1 MMYTDCKM
9 GNNGNIQNHL
19 PKNGGNQM
27 VKGVN
32 RRIVEIKNTNSEYFE
47 KCILYV
53 REDMKSVPFDFLTSH
68 RCKEAKKLLKAGS
81 TVSEAANSC
90 GFKNLSFFSKTY
102 KNIMGNLPIKDLKN

>member
-53 REDMKSVPFDFLTSH
+53 REDMKSMPFDFLTSQ
-68 RCKEAKKLLKAGS
+68 AYTFTADLYTDKLQIF
-81 TVSEAANSC
+81 ANNGVLGKIIGIGVFVFSLIEL
-90 GFKNLSFFSKTY
+90 FIIIFLLLS
-102 KNIMGNLPIKDLKN
+102 